1 MLMPPSPDA
10 VVTQTKYFPPYF
22 KAKFESIKRLL
33 ALVNFSSGL
42 LNELVVIHQ
51 SLVDDLAFW
60 KLAGV
65 HVAVEFAT
73 KNVVVGTP

>member
-42 LNELVVIHQ
+42 LNELEVIHQ